1 MSSFFEG
8 SRILFLKKVVLQNEV
23 IGLLEIIF
31 YWLIGLLCLGSLVI
45 YWREWRKTRNR
56 AKLGQAFLAIF
67 CSVLVLGMAGMETYD
82 RMTTNYIVETGECYV
97 VDDRSSKGSSNVT
110 LWFGERSYGFKEIP
124 DVAYG
129 PGHVFTCRATMTKQF
144 QSGIDYELR
153 SMDGELLFST
163 E

>member
-1 MSSFFEG
+1 M
-8 SRILFLKKVVLQNEV
+8 
-23 IGLLEIIF
+23 LEIVLT
-31 YWLIGLLCLGSLVI
+31 WLIGLLCLGSLVI

-56 AKLGQAFLAIF
+56 VKLGQACLAMF
-67 CSVLVLGMAGMETYD
+67 CSFLVLGMAGMETYD
-82 RMTTNYIVETGECYV
+82 RMTTNHIVETGECYV

-129 PGHVFTCRATMTKQF
+129 PGHMFTCRAIMTKQM

-153 SMDGELLFST
+153 SLDGELLYST
-163 E
+163 RSDD

>member
-1 MSSFFEG
+1 M
-8 SRILFLKKVVLQNEV
+8 
-23 IGLLEIIF
+23 LEIVC
-31 YWLIGLLCLGSLVI
+31 YWFIGLLCLASLVI
-45 YWREWRKTRNR
+45 YWIDWRKTRNR
-56 AKLGQAFLAIF
+56 VKLGQAVLAFF
-67 CSVLVLGMAGMETYD
+67 CSFLVLGMAGMETYD

-129 PGHVFTCRATMTKQF
+129 PGQMFACRATMTKQM

-153 SMDGELLFST
+153 SLDGELLYTTHS
-163 E
+163 ED

>member
-1 MSSFFEG
+1 M
-8 SRILFLKKVVLQNEV
+8 
-23 IGLLEIIF
+23 LEIVLT
-31 YWLIGLLCLGSLVI
+31 WLIGLLCLGSLVI

-56 AKLGQAFLAIF
+56 VKLEQACLAMF
-67 CSVLVLGMAGMETYD
+67 CSFLVFGMAGMETYD

-110 LWFGERSYGFKEIP
+110 LWFGERAYGFKEIP

-129 PGHVFTCRATMTKQF
+129 PGHVFSCRATMTKQI

-153 SMDGELLFST
+153 SLDGELLYST
-163 E
+163 RSDD